1 MSGEGSADGNL
12 AAPGGLETVDV
23 SESACSIDTQPDS
36 SAGECVYL
44 AGLEDVMAAA
54 VQEAEG
60 DPKTLEEA

>member
-1 MSGEGSADGNL
+1 MSREGSADGNL
-12 AAPGGLETVDV
+12 TALGGLETVDV

-36 SAGECVYL
+36 SAGECAYL